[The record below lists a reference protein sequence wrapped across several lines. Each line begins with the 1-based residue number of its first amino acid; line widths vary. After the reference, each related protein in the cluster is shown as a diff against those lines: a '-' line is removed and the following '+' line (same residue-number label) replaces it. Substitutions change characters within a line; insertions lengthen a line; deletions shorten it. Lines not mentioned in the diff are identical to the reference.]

1 MDLSGGIQTYFPWA
15 EFQRC
20 LCSHGTAPSLP
31 AMPRQ
36 YRIRLINV
44 AQAGIRDT
52 YRPEV
57 YATLVAAT
65 AAANDTNDSSAN
77 WRAEIEEL

>member
-1 MDLSGGIQTYFPWA
+1 MDLSGATQTYFPWA
-15 EFQRC
+15 EFQQA
-20 LCSHGTAPSLP
+20 LTSPTPAPALP
-31 AMPRQ
+31 ILPRQ

-44 AQAGIRDT
+44 AQSGIRDT